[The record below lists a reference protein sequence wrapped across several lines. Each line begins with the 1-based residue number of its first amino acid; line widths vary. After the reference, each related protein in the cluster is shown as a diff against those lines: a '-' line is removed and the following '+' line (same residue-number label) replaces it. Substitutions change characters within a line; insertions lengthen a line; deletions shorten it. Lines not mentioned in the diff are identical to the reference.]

1 MRLEYVSIDSSMN
14 PNISNPLGQV
24 QEDIILYQ
32 MIFFFPVWSNLLC
45 EKILLLSSASKIT
58 SLQSLGTFS
67 TWNFLVPWYKVKKCF
82 MKNILKVNIAIQQSK
97 DNPLLLDDHRS
108 NIRCSVYSF
117 KIVRVRNW
125 FGLMF

>member
-1 MRLEYVSIDSSMN
+1 MN

-67 TWNFLVPWYKVKKCF
+67 TWNFWVPWYKVKKCF
-82 MKNILKVNIAIQQSK
+82 MKNILNANIAIQQSK
-97 DNPLLLDDHRS
+97 DNPLL
-108 NIRCSVYSF
+108 Y
-117 KIVRVRNW
+117 
-125 FGLMF
+125 G